1 MMLEVLR
8 DMISSPHECKG
19 GCEFHDDECAAAMR
33 PFCQLTLDTCYSV
46 CVLCVC
52 VCVCVDNCSDLRNNR
67 ISVIEDGA
75 FDGMHQLEEL

>member
-1 MMLEVLR
+1 MSAKVDANFTMTSVRRRCGLSASL
-8 DMISSPHECKG
+8 PW
-19 GCEFHDDECAAAMR
+19 
-33 PFCQLTLDTCYSV
+33 TLV
-46 CVLCVC
+46 IPR

>member
-1 MMLEVLR
+1 V
-8 DMISSPHECKG
+8 CG
-19 GCEFHDDECAAAMR
+19 GDAAFLPAYLGHLLFR
-33 PFCQLTLDTCYSV
+33 
-46 CVLCVC
+46 

>member
-1 MMLEVLR
+1 MMLEVLC
-8 DMISSPHECKG
+8 DMISSPRECKG
-19 GCEFHDDECAAAMR
+19 RCEFYDGECAAAMR
-33 PFCQLTLDTCYSV
+33 PFCQLTLDTCYSA
-46 CVLCVC
+46 C